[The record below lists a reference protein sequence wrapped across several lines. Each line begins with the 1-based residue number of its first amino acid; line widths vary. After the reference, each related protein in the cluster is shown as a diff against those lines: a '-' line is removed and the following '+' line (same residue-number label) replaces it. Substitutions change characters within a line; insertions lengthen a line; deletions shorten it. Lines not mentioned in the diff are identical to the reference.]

1 VDKEGGQAANMRFEF
16 LLHFII
22 SVLKLYLCGHIY
34 LWLPGL
40 FIKNGLVFH
49 RSRYKVI
56 TLPHPQAVINER
68 KPNDAI
74 ASVGKS
80 PIITCPA

>member
-1 VDKEGGQAANMRFEF
+1 MLTYKGCLEGTGLEVGKEGGQAANMRFEF
-16 LLHFII
+16 LLYFI

-49 RSRYKVI
+49 RSQYKVI
-56 TLPHPQAVINER
+56 I
-68 KPNDAI
+68 
-74 ASVGKS
+74 
-80 PIITCPA
+80 